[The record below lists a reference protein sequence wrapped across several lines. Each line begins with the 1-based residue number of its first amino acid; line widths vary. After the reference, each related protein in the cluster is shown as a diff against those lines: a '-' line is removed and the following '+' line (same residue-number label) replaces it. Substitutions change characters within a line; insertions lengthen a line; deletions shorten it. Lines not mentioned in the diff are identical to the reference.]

1 MSINDG
7 LALIRRHDFEGAL
20 PLLAAEVRKRPDDA
34 YAAYY
39 LAYAFVGAQDPQ
51 PAATLLTKIVEVHP
65 DFTDARV
72 LLGLARIRMSDFAG
86 ATEAYEAVLAREPKN
101 AAALL
106 GLGMIAFWKRE
117 TAVADD
123 YLDRA
128 LRYDAG
134 ARDALVF
141 KADLRYAA
149 GDMQGAVMLLR
160 DAKRLRRPALPEVS
174 DADIADRLMRYEA
187 ALQPLR
193 RARGGLPDMPGWVLC
208 VLGVTLALIF
218 LAASGLPGGW
228 SGVLHYEAGKARL
241 VALDFP
247 GCAAEMEQ
255 SVEAVANSPK
265 AWAYEAYCYFLDH
278 DDKAGL
284 SAWYTARSFDPN
296 VSLDSRADQLV
307 LLKKVKVAA
316 APTPSASPKATP
328 KGTTK

>member
-51 PAATLLTKIVEVHP
+51 PAVTLLTKIIEVHP
-65 DFTDARV
+65 DFTDAQT
-72 LLGLARIRMSDFAG
+72 LLGLARIRISDFAG
-86 ATEAYEAVLAREPKN
+86 AQEAYDAVLAREPKN
-101 AAALL
+101 SAALL

-128 LRYDAG
+128 LRYDPA

-149 GDMQGAVMLLR
+149 GDLPGAVTLLR
-160 DAKRLRRPALPEVS
+160 DAKRLRPAIPEVS
-174 DADIADRLMRYEA
+174 DSDIADRLMRYEA

-193 RARGGLPDMPGWVLC
+193 RARDGLPDMPGWVLC
-208 VLGVTLALIF
+208 VIGVTLALAF
-218 LAASGLPGGW
+218 LASA
-228 SGVLHYEAGKARL
+228 GVLGAWTAVRHYEDGKARL
-241 VALDFP
+241 VTLDYP

-255 SVEAVANSPK
+255 SVEAVSDSPK
-265 AWAYEAYCYFLDH
+265 AWAYEAYCYFLDR
-278 DDKAGL
+278 DNNAGL
-284 SAWYTARSFDPN
+284 SAWYTARSLDPN
-296 VSLDSRADQLV
+296 VTLDSNSDQQV
-307 LLKKVKVAA
+307 LLIRIRVAS
-316 APTPSASPKATP
+316 APP
-328 KGTTK
+328 KGTK

>member
-51 PAATLLTKIVEVHP
+51 PAVTLLAKIIEVHP
-65 DFTDARV
+65 DFADAHT
-72 LLGLARIRMSDFAG
+72 LLGLARIRISDFAG
-86 ATEAYEAVLAREPKN
+86 ASLEYEAVLGREPKN

-106 GLGMIAFWKRE
+106 GLGMIAYWKRE
-117 TAVADD
+117 TAMAED

-128 LRYDAG
+128 LRLDPG

-149 GDMQGAVMLLR
+149 GDVTGAVMLLQ
-160 DAKRLRRPALPEVS
+160 DAKRLRRPSLPEVS
-174 DADIADRLMRYEA
+174 DAEINDRLLRYEA
-187 ALQPLR
+187 ARQPLR
-193 RARGGLPDMPGWVLC
+193 KARGGLPDLPGWVLC
-208 VLGVTLALIF
+208 VAGLTLGLTF
-218 LAASGLPGGW
+218 LAVAGLPGAWNGMR
-228 SGVLHYEAGKARL
+228 HYQDGKARL
-241 VALDFP
+241 VSLDYA

-255 SVEAVANSPK
+255 AVEAVPNSPK
-265 AWAYEAYCYFLDH
+265 VWAYEAYCYLLDK

-284 SAWYTARSFDPN
+284 SAWYTARSFDPAIT
-296 VSLDSRADQLV
+296 LDNPRDQMV
-307 LLKKVKVAA
+307 LLAKIRVASL
-316 APTPSASPKATP
+316 PP
-328 KGTTK
+328 KGTK

>member
-51 PAATLLTKIVEVHP
+51 PAVTLLTKILEVHP
-65 DFTDARV
+65 DFTDART
-72 LLGLARIRMSDFAG
+72 LLGLASIRMSDFAG
-86 ATEAYEAVLAREPKN
+86 ASEAYEAVLAREPKN
-101 AAALL
+101 PSALL

-128 LRYDAG
+128 LRYDPG

-149 GDMQGAVMLLR
+149 GDVAGAVMLLR
-160 DAKRLRRPALPEVS
+160 DAKRLRKPALPEAS
-174 DADIADRLMRYEA
+174 DADIADRLLRYEA

-208 VLGVTLALIF
+208 VVGVVLALTF
-218 LAASGLPGGW
+218 LSVAGLPGAW
-228 SGVLHYEAGKARL
+228 TAMRHYDDGKGRL
-241 VALDFP
+241 VAMDYS

-255 SVEAVANSPK
+255 AIEGTPDSPK
-265 AWAYEAYCYFLDH
+265 AWAYEAYCFFLDH
-278 DDKAGL
+278 DNKAGL
-284 SAWYTARSFDPN
+284 SAWYTARNLEPGIR
-296 VSLDSRADQLV
+296 LDTKADQLA
-307 LLKKVKVAA
+307 LLAKIRVANTPPKVNAK
-316 APTPSASPKATP
+316 
-328 KGTTK
+328 

>member
-39 LAYAFVGAQDPQ
+39 LAYAFVVADEPQ
-51 PAATLLTKIVEVHP
+51 PDVTLLTKIIEVHP
-65 DFTDARV
+65 DFTDAQT
-72 LLGLARIRMSDFAG
+72 LLGLARIRISDFAG
-86 ATEAYEAVLAREPKN
+86 AQEAYDAVLAREPKN
-101 AAALL
+101 SAALL

-128 LRYDAG
+128 LRYDPA

-149 GDMQGAVMLLR
+149 GDINGAVMLLR

-174 DADIADRLMRYEA
+174 DADIADRLLRYES

-193 RARGGLPDMPGWVLC
+193 RARRGMPDLPGWGLSVL
-208 VLGVTLALIF
+208 VVTLDHKS
-218 LAASGLPGGW
+218 LAGRGLPG
-228 SGVLHYEAGKARL
+228 
-241 VALDFP
+241 
-247 GCAAEMEQ
+247 
-255 SVEAVANSPK
+255 
-265 AWAYEAYCYFLDH
+265 
-278 DDKAGL
+278 
-284 SAWYTARSFDPN
+284 
-296 VSLDSRADQLV
+296 
-307 LLKKVKVAA
+307 
-316 APTPSASPKATP
+316 
-328 KGTTK
+328 

>member
-51 PAATLLTKIVEVHP
+51 PAVTLLTKIIEVHP
-65 DFTDARV
+65 DFTDART
-72 LLGLARIRMSDFAG
+72 LLGLARIRISDFAG
-86 ATEAYEAVLAREPKN
+86 AATEYDAVLAREPKN

-106 GLGMIAFWKRE
+106 GQGMIAFWKRE

-128 LRYDAG
+128 LRGDPG

-149 GDMQGAVMLLR
+149 GDVNGAVMLLR
-160 DAKRLRRPALPEVS
+160 DAKRLRRPALPEIS
-174 DADIADRLMRYEA
+174 DAEIADRLLRYEA

-193 RARGGLPDMPGWVLC
+193 RARSGLPDMPGWVLS
-208 VLGVTLALIF
+208 VLGVTLALTF
-218 LAASGLPGGW
+218 MAGAGLPGAWNGFR
-228 SGVLHYEAGKARL
+228 HYQDGKARRTPP
-241 VALDFP
+241 AYIGF
-247 GCAAEMEQ
+247 AAEKGRPGETGPNPPQ
-255 SVEAVANSPK
+255 ASGDETNS
-265 AWAYEAYCYFLDH
+265 YFLDK
-278 DDKAGL
+278 DPKAGL
-284 SAWYTARSFDPN
+284 SAWYTARSFDPGIR
-296 VSLDSRADQLV
+296 LDSQKEQDI
-307 LLKKVKVAA
+307 LLIKVRQAS
-316 APTPSASPKATP
+316 APPQGGK
-328 KGTTK
+328 

>member
-51 PAATLLTKIVEVHP
+51 PAVTLLTKIVEVHP
-65 DFTDARV
+65 DFSDAQA
-72 LLGLARIRMSDFAG
+72 LLGLARIRMSDFAS
-86 ATEAYEAVLAREPKN
+86 AQEAYERVLAREPKN
-101 AAALL
+101 PAALL

-117 TAVADD
+117 TAAADD

-128 LRYDAG
+128 LRYDPA

-149 GDMQGAVMLLR
+149 GDLAGAVMLLR
-160 DAKRLRRPALPEVS
+160 DAKRLRRPSLPEVS
-174 DADIADRLMRYEA
+174 DADLADRLLRYET

-193 RARGGLPDMPGWVLC
+193 RARAGLPDMPGWVLC
-208 VLGVTLALIF
+208 VVGVTIALTF
-218 LAASGLPGGW
+218 LASA
-228 SGVLHYEAGKARL
+228 GVLGAWNGVNHYQAGKARL
-241 VALDFP
+241 VTLDYS
-247 GCAAEMEQ
+247 GCAAEMERA
-255 SVEAVANSPK
+255 VEAVPNSPK

-278 DDKAGL
+278 DNKAGL
-284 SAWYTARSFDPN
+284 SAWYTAQSFDPS
-296 VSLDSRADQLV
+296 VTLDTRADQLA
-307 LLKKVKVAA
+307 LLAKIRVANQPPKVNAR
-316 APTPSASPKATP
+316 
-328 KGTTK
+328 

>member
-51 PAATLLTKIVEVHP
+51 PAVTLLTKIIEVHP
-65 DFTDARV
+65 DFTDART
-72 LLGLARIRMSDFAG
+72 LLGLARIRVSDFAG
-86 ATEAYEAVLAREPKN
+86 AAVEYDAVLAREPKN

-106 GLGMIAFWKRE
+106 GQGMIAFWKRE

-128 LRYDAG
+128 LRGDPA

-149 GDMQGAVMLLR
+149 GDINGAVMLLR

-174 DADIADRLMRYEA
+174 DADIADRLLRYES

-193 RARGGLPDMPGWVLC
+193 RARRGLPDMPGWVLS
-208 VLGVTLALIF
+208 VLGVTLALTF
-218 LAASGLPGGW
+218 MAGVGLPGAWNGFR
-228 SGVLHYEAGKARL
+228 HYQDGKARL
-241 VALDFP
+241 TTTDYA
-247 GCAAEMEQ
+247 GCAADMEQ
-255 SVEAVANSPK
+255 AVESVPNSPK
-265 AWAYEAYCYFLDH
+265 AWGYEAYCYFLDK
-278 DDKAGL
+278 DPKAGL
-284 SAWYTARSFDPN
+284 SAWYTARSFDPAIT
-296 VSLDSRADQLV
+296 LDSQKEQNI
-307 LLKKVKVAA
+307 LLVKVRQASAPPPAA
-316 APTPSASPKATP
+316 K
-328 KGTTK
+328 

>member
-51 PAATLLTKIVEVHP
+51 PAVTLLTKIVEVHP
-65 DFTDARV
+65 DFSDART
-72 LLGLARIRMSDFAG
+72 LLGLASIRMSDFAG

-101 AAALL
+101 PAALL

-128 LRYDAG
+128 LRYDPG

-141 KADLRYAA
+141 KADMRYAA
-149 GDMQGAVMLLR
+149 GDVAGAVMLLR
-160 DAKRLRRPALPEVS
+160 DAKRLRKPALPEIS
-174 DADIADRLMRYEA
+174 DADIADRLLRYET

-193 RARGGLPDMPGWVLC
+193 KARGGLPDMPGWVLC
-208 VLGVTLALIF
+208 MIGVTLALTF
-218 LAASGLPGGW
+218 LAVAGFPGAWSGLR
-228 SGVLHYEAGKARL
+228 HYNDGKARL
-241 VALDFP
+241 VTMDYP
-247 GCAAEMEQ
+247 GCIAEMEQ
-255 SVEAVANSPK
+255 AIEGVPNSPK

-278 DDKAGL
+278 DNKPGL
-284 SAWYTARSFDPN
+284 SAWYTAVNLEPGVTLDTRS
-296 VSLDSRADQLV
+296 DQLA
-307 LLKKVKVAA
+307 LLAKIRVAN
-316 APTPSASPKATP
+316 TPPKSNA
-328 KGTTK
+328 K

>member
-51 PAATLLTKIVEVHP
+51 PAVTLLSKIVEVHP
-65 DFTDARV
+65 DFTDAWT

-86 ATEAYEAVLAREPKN
+86 ATEAYEGVLAREPKN
-101 AAALL
+101 PAALL

-117 TAVADD
+117 TAAADD

-149 GDMQGAVMLLR
+149 GDIPGAVMLLR
-160 DAKRLRRPALPEVS
+160 DAKRMRRPSLPEVA
-174 DADIADRLMRYEA
+174 DADIADRLIRYEA
-187 ALQPLR
+187 ALQPLK

-208 VLGVTLALIF
+208 VLGVTLAVTFISV
-218 LAASGLPGGW
+218 AGLPGAWMGTA
-228 SGVLHYEAGKARL
+228 HYQTGKARL
-241 VALDFP
+241 VTMDYL

-255 SVEAVANSPK
+255 AVENVPNSPK
-265 AWAYEAYCYFLDH
+265 AWAYEAYCYFLDK
-278 DDKAGL
+278 DYKAGL

-296 VSLDSRADQLV
+296 ISLDTQSDQVALLAKVRVASAPPPVRA
-307 LLKKVKVAA
+307 K
-316 APTPSASPKATP
+316 
-328 KGTTK
+328 

>member
-51 PAATLLTKIVEVHP
+51 PAVTLLTKIIEVHP
-65 DFTDARV
+65 DFTDAHT
-72 LLGLARIRMSDFAG
+72 LLGLARIRTSDFVGAG
-86 ATEAYEAVLAREPKN
+86 EVYEAVLAREPKN
-101 AAALL
+101 PAALL

-128 LRYDAG
+128 LRYDPG

-141 KADLRYAA
+141 KADLRFAA
-149 GDMQGAVMLLR
+149 GDVNGAVMLLR

-174 DADIADRLMRYEA
+174 DADIADRLLRYEA

-193 RARGGLPDMPGWVLC
+193 KARGGLPDMPGWVL
-208 VLGVTLALIF
+208 VVIGTTLALTFIS
-218 LAASGLPGGW
+218 AAGLPGAWTGYH
-228 SGVLHYEAGKARL
+228 HYQSGKARL
-241 VALDFP
+241 VTQDYA
-247 GCAAEMEQ
+247 GCASEMEKT
-255 SVEAVANSPK
+255 VEDVPNSPK
-265 AWAYEAYCYFLDH
+265 GWAYEAYCYFLDK
-278 DDKAGL
+278 DPRAGL
-284 SAWYTARSFDPN
+284 SAWYTARSFDPAI
-296 VSLDSRADQLV
+296 SLDTQAEQA
-307 LLKKVKVAA
+307 LLLIKIRQAN
-316 APTPSASPKATP
+316 APAPN
-328 KGTTK
+328 TK

>member
-51 PAATLLTKIVEVHP
+51 PAVTLLTKIIEVHP
-65 DFTDARV
+65 DFTDAQT
-72 LLGLARIRMSDFAG
+72 LLGLARIRISDFAG
-86 ATEAYEAVLAREPKN
+86 AQEAYDAVLAREPKN
-101 AAALL
+101 SAALL

-128 LRYDAG
+128 LRYDPA

-149 GDMQGAVMLLR
+149 GDLPGAVMLLR
-160 DAKRLRRPALPEVS
+160 DAKRLRPAIPEVS
-174 DADIADRLMRYEA
+174 DSDIADRLMRYEA

-193 RARGGLPDMPGWVLC
+193 RARDGLPDMPGWVLC
-208 VLGVTLALIF
+208 VIGVTLALAF
-218 LAASGLPGGW
+218 LASA
-228 SGVLHYEAGKARL
+228 GVLGAWTAVRHYEDGKARL
-241 VALDFP
+241 VTLDYP

-255 SVEAVANSPK
+255 SVEAVSDSPK
-265 AWAYEAYCYFLDH
+265 AWAYEAYCYFLDR
-278 DDKAGL
+278 DNNAGL

-296 VSLDSRADQLV
+296 VTLDSNADQQ
-307 LLKKVKVAA
+307 LLLIRNRVAS
-316 APTPSASPKATP
+316 APP
-328 KGTTK
+328 KGAK

>member
-51 PAATLLTKIVEVHP
+51 PAVTLLTKIIEVHP
-65 DFTDARV
+65 DFTDAQT
-72 LLGLARIRMSDFAG
+72 LLGLARIRISDFAG
-86 ATEAYEAVLAREPKN
+86 AQEAYDAVLAREPKN
-101 AAALL
+101 SAALL

-128 LRYDAG
+128 LRYDPA

-149 GDMQGAVMLLR
+149 GDLPGAVMLLR
-160 DAKRLRRPALPEVS
+160 DAKRLRPAIPEVS
-174 DADIADRLMRYEA
+174 DSDIADRLMRYEA

-193 RARGGLPDMPGWVLC
+193 RARDGLPDMPGWVLC
-208 VLGVTLALIF
+208 VIGVTLALAF
-218 LAASGLPGGW
+218 LASA
-228 SGVLHYEAGKARL
+228 GVLGAWTAVRHYEDGKARL
-241 VALDFP
+241 VTLDYP

-255 SVEAVANSPK
+255 SVEAVSDSPK
-265 AWAYEAYCYFLDH
+265 AWAYEAYCYFLDR
-278 DDKAGL
+278 DNNAGL
-284 SAWYTARSFDPN
+284 SAWYTARSLDPN
-296 VSLDSRADQLV
+296 VTLDSNSDQQV
-307 LLKKVKVAA
+307 LLIRIRVAS
-316 APTPSASPKATP
+316 APP
-328 KGTTK
+328 KGTK

>member
-51 PAATLLTKIVEVHP
+51 PAVTLLTKIIEVHP
-65 DFTDARV
+65 DFTDART
-72 LLGLARIRMSDFAG
+72 LLGLARIRISDFAG
-86 ATEAYEAVLAREPKN
+86 AATEYDAVLAREPKN

-106 GLGMIAFWKRE
+106 GQGMIAFWKRE

-128 LRYDAG
+128 LRGDPG

-149 GDMQGAVMLLR
+149 GDVNGAVMLLR

-174 DADIADRLMRYEA
+174 DGDIADRLLRYEA

-193 RARGGLPDMPGWVLC
+193 RARSGLADIPGWVLS
-208 VLGVTLALIF
+208 VLGVTLALTVMAGRRPSRACVRF
-218 LAASGLPGGW
+218 RPSPHSPARVPPPASLRWGPGGGTGRRW
-228 SGVLHYEAGKARL
+228 G
-241 VALDFP
+241 
-247 GCAAEMEQ
+247 AA
-255 SVEAVANSPK
+255 
-265 AWAYEAYCYFLDH
+265 
-278 DDKAGL
+278 
-284 SAWYTARSFDPN
+284 
-296 VSLDSRADQLV
+296 
-307 LLKKVKVAA
+307 
-316 APTPSASPKATP
+316 
-328 KGTTK
+328 

>member
-51 PAATLLTKIVEVHP
+51 PAVTLLAKIVEVHP
-65 DFTDARV
+65 DFTDAQT
-72 LLGLARIRMSDFAG
+72 LLGLARIRMSDFSG
-86 ATEAYEAVLAREPKN
+86 AEEVYERVLGREPKN
-101 AAALL
+101 PAALL

-117 TAVADD
+117 TAVATE

-128 LRYDAG
+128 LRYDPA

-149 GDMQGAVMLLR
+149 GDVPGAVMLLR
-160 DAKRLRRPALPEVS
+160 DAKRLRRPALPEAS
-174 DADIADRLMRYEA
+174 DTDIADRLIRYEA

-218 LAASGLPGGW
+218 LASA
-228 SGVLHYEAGKARL
+228 GVLGAWTAVRHYEDGKARL
-241 VALDFP
+241 VTLDYP

-255 SVEAVANSPK
+255 SVEAVSNSPK
-265 AWAYEAYCYFLDH
+265 SWAYEAYCYFLDH
-278 DDKAGL
+278 DNKAGL

-296 VSLDSRADQLV
+296 VSLDTQADQLA
-307 LLKKVKVAA
+307 LLAKVRVALTPPKVNA
-316 APTPSASPKATP
+316 K
-328 KGTTK
+328 